1 MRQFGICACG
11 WMLVMS
17 VGCTGVLRSSSSLS
31 CGLVPCSDYGRASVQ
46 CGDASSSCATN
57 ETGCTGCTG
66 CGGCCRSASSGGGW
80 GLLGPTFSD
89 PRLTEGTAPCLWQ
102 YGYNVILSGSQ
113 MCNAIL
119 GGDPDES
126 LSSRFG
132 RAEQDGCW
140 PVKHVIAPATDLLI
154 GPDHCL
160 KSTECQGNRKRE
172 VWSW

>member
-1 MRQFGICACG
+1 MRQIGFCVCSLL
-11 WMLVMS
+11 LVLS
-17 VGCTGVLRSSSSLS
+17 TGCTSVLRSSSKSS
-31 CGLVPCSDYGRASVQ
+31 CGPVPCSNYGRASVNCADANTA
-46 CGDASSSCATN
+46 CGTEQHGCACCQRSSQT
-57 ETGCTGCTG
+57 E
-66 CGGCCRSASSGGGW
+66 SGKCGW
-80 GLLGPTFSD
+80 GLFGPVFSD

-126 LSSRFG
+126 FSSRCG
-132 RAEQDGCW
+132 RAEQDGVW
-140 PVKHVIAPATDLLI
+140 PVKYVVAPVADALI
-154 GPDHCL
+154 GENHCQ